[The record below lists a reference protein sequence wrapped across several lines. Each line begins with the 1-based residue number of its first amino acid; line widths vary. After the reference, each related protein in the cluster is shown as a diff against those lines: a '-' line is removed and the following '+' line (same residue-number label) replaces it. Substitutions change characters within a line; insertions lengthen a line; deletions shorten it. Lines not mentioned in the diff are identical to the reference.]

1 MKINRREDVGVICL
15 DGLHRQVQLL
25 EIFRDH
31 STLFLDLQFGHSS
44 QLCLV
49 RGFSW
54 GSNRR
59 ELFKEAEAQ
68 EVVCL
73 SFLYVQR

>member
-1 MKINRREDVGVICL
+1 MICL
-15 DGLHRQVQLL
+15 AGVRRQVQLL

-31 STLFLDLQFGHSS
+31 STLFLDLEFGHSS

-49 RGFSW
+49 WGGFSW

-59 ELFKEAEAQ
+59 ELFKEAEVH